1 SADRTGMRFRFHAF
15 VAFPAP
21 NRCPLR
27 RGLLYSSPLA
37 LRRQAPARQNAGSRD
52 VGRRQAGRTAPRTE
66 ALMTTTD
73 EDATRQIELRFNE
86 AWGRHDPDGMVES
99 LVEDANF
106 VTVNGA
112 WTRTRAD
119 FHDLMRRLHGPD
131 GPFRASTRET
141 PQMDVRFLAPDV
153 AVALTRFH
161 IYGDKD
167 ESERTSIG
175 TRVLRKIDGRW
186 RTVAVQNTDVRRNR
200 RH

>member
-1 SADRTGMRFRFHAF
+1 M
-15 VAFPAP
+15 
-21 NRCPLR
+21 
-27 RGLLYSSPLA
+27 
-37 LRRQAPARQNAGSRD
+37 
-52 VGRRQAGRTAPRTE
+52 TE
-66 ALMTTTD
+66 AD
-73 EDATRQIELRFNE
+73 ERAIREIELRFNE

-119 FHDLMRRLHGPD
+119 FRELMRRLHGPD

-141 PQMDVRFLAPDV
+141 PQMDVRFVAPDV
-153 AVALTRFH
+153 AVAHTRFH
-161 IYGDKD
+161 IYGDID

-175 TRVLRKIDGRW
+175 TRVVHKIDGRW
-186 RTVAVQNTDVRRNR
+186 WTVAVQNTDVRRGR